1 MPVRSRMLAVLA
13 LLAAAEGVS
22 REGVAQRPV
31 PRTADDWLADCRDR
45 RGDDERARSCEL
57 REMGFRP
64 AGRPVHV
71 DAGPNGG
78 VAVTAWDRDSVHVR
92 AVVQASA
99 RTDADA
105 AALLRQ
111 VRIDLSGTALRAEGP
126 ETRRGASW
134 WVSYEVRVPRQ
145 VDLRAETVNGPL
157 SAQDVA
163 GRLELETT
171 NGPVTLTDVAGD
183 VRARATNGPL
193 IVTLGGTRWEGAGL
207 DAETRNGPATLSIPE
222 GYSARLET
230 GTVNGPMRVDIPIT
244 LQGRIGRMTRIATT
258 LGSGGAPVRV
268 VTTNGPLTV
277 RRR

>member
-1 MPVRSRMLAVLA
+1 MSTRTRILAALAVLA
-13 LLAAAEGVS
+13 GVLALP

-31 PRTADDWLADCRDR
+31 PRTAADWLADCRDHR
-45 RGDDERARSCEL
+45 ADDGRARSCEM
-57 REMGFRP
+57 RELGFRP
-64 AGRPVHV
+64 AGRPVRV

-78 VAVTAWDRDSVHVR
+78 VAVTGWDRDSVHVR

-99 RTDADA
+99 RTASDA

-111 VRIDLSGTALRAEGP
+111 VRLDVAGTALHAEGP
-126 ETRRGASW
+126 ENRRGASW

-145 VDLRAETVNGPL
+145 ADLRAETVNGPV

-163 GRLELETT
+163 GRLDLETT
-171 NGPVTLTDVAGD
+171 NGPVTLTDLAGD

-193 IVTLGGTRWEGAGL
+193 IVTLAGTRWEGAGL

-230 GTVNGPMRVDIPIT
+230 GTVNGPMSVDIPIT

-258 LGSGGAPVRV
+258 LGSGGAAVRV